1 MSAATLFR
9 ALGDEQRWTLLQRL
23 GPAPKRLGELAEG
36 LDITRQAVRKHLD
49 VLAEA
54 NLVTLRPVGRTTMV
68 EPNARAIAQA
78 RQELDLL
85 SQRWDERLVRL
96 KRHLEGG

>member
-1 MSAATLFR
+1 MSAVTLFR

-23 GPAPKRLGELAEG
+23 GPTPKRLGELAEG
-36 LDITRQAVRKHLD
+36 LPITRQAVRKHLD
-49 VLAEA
+49 ILADA
-54 NLVTLRPVGRTTMV
+54 NLVTLRSVGRTTMV

-96 KRHLEGG
+96 KRHLEG